1 MKMNDIFPSKYLKA
15 DDLGGREVTV
25 KIADCKMEEIGQG
38 SNKDY
43 KPIVYFEGKEKGVV
57 LNKTNFSSIADA
69 YGDDTD
75 DWTGQTVIL
84 FSVQIENPQ
93 TKKVGPAIRIRPP
106 SARDLR
112 KPAKDQISTG
122 RAAPARVN
130 EDMND
135 DIPF

>member
-25 KIADCKMEEIGQG
+25 KISDCKMEEIGQG

-43 KPIVYFEGKEKGVV
+43 KPIVYFDGKEKGVV
-57 LNKTNFSSIADA
+57 LNKTNFSAIADA

-75 DWTGQTVIL
+75 DWTGHPVIL

-93 TKKVGPAIRIRPP
+93 TKKVGPAIRIRAP
-106 SARDLR
+106 SARDL
-112 KPAKDQISTG
+112 KKTPAKDSISSG
-122 RAAPARVN
+122 KPPARQN